1 MVLTLSKE
9 KGRGEMTKKNV
20 KYSEAIDELNSII
33 GDLDSERIG
42 VDEVSLKVK
51 RAMDL
56 IKLCREKIEKTEF
69 EVRKVVEEFEKN

>member
-1 MVLTLSKE
+1 
-9 KGRGEMTKKNV
+9 MTKKNV

>member
-1 MVLTLSKE
+1 
-9 KGRGEMTKKNV
+9 
-20 KYSEAIDELNSII
+20 